1 LTRAKQKL
9 NYRSLTDFDRDRW
22 VDATRWLNYVRNS
35 GEKEEMMKLLEGKG
49 ALVFGVANHRSIAW
63 GIARQLHA
71 QGASVGITYADEG
84 LRRHV
89 APLAEEIGAPFLE
102 KCDLTNDAEIASVAE
117 KAAAALGR
125 IDILVH
131 AVAYA
136 RKEDLSGAFSETSRK
151 GFRVAMEISCYSL
164 VAVTREALPFMSDE
178 GSVIT
183 LTYYGGEKVAPN
195 YNVMGVAKAA
205 LESATRYL
213 AAELGPRGIRVN
225 AISAGPVRTLSAA
238 GVSGFKDMYNEFP
251 RIAPMRRHL
260 DIDDVG
266 SAAVWLASD
275 LSRNTTGQTLF
286 VDGGYSILATP
297 G

>member
-1 LTRAKQKL
+1 MQHGRRLLCT
-9 NYRSLTDFDRDRW
+9 TM
-22 VDATRWLNYVRNS
+22 VIEE
-35 GEKEEMMKLLEGKG
+35 EKVKLLEGKR

-63 GIARQLHA
+63 GIARQLYTH
-71 QGASVGITYADEG
+71 GATVGITYADEA

-89 APLAEEIGAPFLE
+89 APLAEELESPFLE
-102 KCDLTNDAEIASVAE
+102 KCDVTSDEEIAAVTGR
-117 KAAAALGR
+117 AAAALGPF
-125 IDILVH
+125 DAVVH
-131 AVAYA
+131 AIAYA
-136 RKEDLSGAFSETSRK
+136 RKEELSGAFSETSRE

-164 VAVTREALPFMSDE
+164 VAITRSALPHMRDE
-178 GSVIT
+178 GAVMT
-183 LTYYGGEKVAPN
+183 VTYYGGEKVAPN

-225 AISAGPVRTLSAA
+225 AISAGPLRTLSAA
-238 GVSGFKDMYNEFP
+238 GVGGFKDMYNEFP
-251 RIAPMRRHL
+251 RIAPMRRHM

-275 LSRNTTGQTLF
+275 LSRNTTGQNIF

-297 G
+297 S